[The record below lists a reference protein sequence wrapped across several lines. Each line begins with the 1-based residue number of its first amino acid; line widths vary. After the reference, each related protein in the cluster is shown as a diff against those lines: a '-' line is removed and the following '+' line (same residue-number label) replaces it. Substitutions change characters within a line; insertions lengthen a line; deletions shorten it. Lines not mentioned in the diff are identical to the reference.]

1 MQVDYSDLEEAA
13 ADSTGVVVIEKLIPR
28 LQDEWIADYYDMSS
42 HDPMILQ
49 FPYQGFTYL
58 FDQAS
63 ANTNDVEDRL
73 VAAYGISREEEGKRD
88 KNRQREFLKVKG
100 SRGLFISGKG
110 DFDRGHVIACSM
122 GGGLDVNLFP
132 QRPKLN
138 QGTSEAGRIYRTME
152 VYAEQNPGTFVF
164 SRLIYNDDSW
174 VPSALEYGIMKDG
187 RLWVEWFE
195 N

>member
-1 MQVDYSDLEEAA
+1 MDTQRVI
-13 ADSTGVVVIEKLIPR
+13 VVENLIKLIE
-28 LQDEWIADYYDMSS
+28 DEWIADYYDMSS
-42 HDPMILQ
+42 HDPMILH

-73 VAAYGISREEEGKRD
+73 VAAYGRSIAKHKRNQ
-88 KNRQREFLKVKG
+88 NRQREFLKVKG

-132 QRPKLN
+132 QRPELN

-174 VPSALEYGIMKDG
+174 VPFALEYGIMKDG